1 MKTFDLKPQLFDT
14 LKSYNK
20 KNFMS
25 DLMAGIIVGI
35 VALPLAIAFGIASG
49 VTPEKG
55 IITAIVAG
63 FLVSLLGGSKVQI
76 GGPTGAFIVII
87 YGIIQKYG
95 IEGLTIATI
104 MAGVFLILFGLL
116 KLGTIIKYIPYPI
129 VVGFTSGIAVTIFT
143 TQIKDL
149 FGLTIDSVPSDFIEK
164 WICYI
169 QHFSTA
175 DLWCSLVG
183 IVSVVIIAIT
193 PKFSK
198 KIPGSLVA
206 IIVMTIAALLLKQ
219 YAGIT
224 SIETIGDR
232 FNVSNAIPDVQVP
245 AMTWETIKSLV
256 APAMTIAVLGAIESL
271 LSATVADGVIGDHHN
286 SNTELVAQG
295 VANLASPLFGGIPAT
310 GAIARTMT
318 NINNG
323 GRTPI
328 AGIIH
333 AVVLLLIFLF
343 FMPLAKYIP
352 MACLAGVLVIVSY
365 GMCGW
370 RSFMALMKNPKS
382 DVTVLLITFFL
393 TIIFDLTVAIE
404 VGLIIACLL
413 FMKRMSETTDVTA
426 ITDDEIDL
434 NKEFDFLSTNLE
446 HYTIPKGVEVYEI
459 NGPFF
464 FGAGN
469 KFEEVMAAFGDRPL
483 VRVIRMRKVP
493 FVDSTGIHNLTNLCE
508 MSQKEDIQIVLSGV
522 CEKVNAQLE
531 KAGFYNILGKD
542 NITDHI
548 SKALKRA
555 EEIIEKKTV
564 NS

>member
-1 MKTFDLKPQLFDT
+1 MKTFSLKPQLLTSLKTYNRQT
-14 LKSYNK
+14 LTA
-20 KNFMS
+20 
-25 DLMAGIIVGI
+25 DIMAGIIVGI

-55 IITAIVAG
+55 IITAIISG
-63 FLVSLLGGSKVQI
+63 FIISLLGGSKVQI

-95 IEGLTIATI
+95 IEGLMIATV
-104 MAGVFLILFGLL
+104 MAGVFLLLFGLL

-149 FGLTIDSVPSDFIEK
+149 FGLTIESVPSDFIEK
-164 WICYI
+164 WGCYI
-169 QHFSTA
+169 SHFSTA
-175 DLWCSLVG
+175 DLWCSIVG
-183 IVSVVIIAIT
+183 ILSVVIIALT
-193 PKFSK
+193 PKVSK

-206 IIVMTIAALLLKQ
+206 IIVMTVAALILKN
-219 YAGIT
+219 YFGVT
-224 SIETIGDR
+224 TIETIGDR
-232 FNVSNAIPDVQVP
+232 FSVSSAIPDAHMP
-245 AMTWETIKSLV
+245 AMTWDTIKSLV
-256 APAMTIAVLGAIESL
+256 APALTIAVLGAIESL
-271 LSATVADGVIGDHHN
+271 LSATVADGVIGAHHN

-295 VANLASPLFGGIPAT
+295 LANIASPIFGGIPAT

-323 GRTPI
+323 GKTPVS
-328 AGIIH
+328 GIVH
-333 AVVLLLIFLF
+333 AIVLLLIFLF

-365 GMCGW
+365 GMSGW
-370 RSFMALMKNPKS
+370 RSFLALMKNPKS

-413 FMKRMSETTDVTA
+413 FMKRVSEITDVKAVT
-426 ITDDEIDL
+426 DEINEESDMIKD
-434 NKEFDFLSTNLE
+434 NTE
-446 HYTIPKGVEVYEI
+446 HLTIPEGVEVYEI
-459 NGPFF
+459 NGPYF

-469 KFEEVMAAFGDRPL
+469 KFEEVMAAFGDRPK
-483 VRVIRMRKVP
+483 VRIIRMRKVP

-508 MSQKEDIQIVLSGV
+508 MSHNEGIEVVLSGV
-522 CEKVNAQLE
+522 CEKVHKQLE
-531 KAGFYNILGKD
+531 KARFYDILGNK
-542 NITDHI
+542 NICSHI
-548 SKALKRA
+548 NLALERA
-555 EEIIEKKTV
+555 KEITEEKK
-564 NS
+564 

>member
-1 MKTFDLKPQLFDT
+1 MKAFNIQTKLFSCLKTYD
-14 LKSYNK
+14 K
-20 KNFMS
+20 KTFMS

-63 FLVSLLGGSKVQI
+63 LVISLFGGSKVQI
-76 GGPTGAFIVII
+76 GGPTGAFIIII

-95 IEGLTIATI
+95 FEGLTIATL
-104 MAGVFLILFGLL
+104 MAGFFLVFFGLL
-116 KLGTIIKYIPYPI
+116 RLGTIIKYIPYPI

-149 FGLTIDSVPSDFIEK
+149 FGLTLPSNPSDFIEK
-164 WICYI
+164 WGVYLQNFNTI
-169 QHFSTA
+169 
-175 DLWCSLVG
+175 DPWCALIGVA
-183 IVSVVIIAIT
+183 SVVVIAVT
-193 PKFSK
+193 PRFSK
-198 KIPGSLVA
+198 KIPGSLIA
-206 IIVMTIAALLLKQ
+206 IILMTIVALLLKNF
-219 YAGIT
+219 AGVL

-232 FNVSNAIPDVQVP
+232 FSISNELPAAQVP
-245 AMTWETIKSLV
+245 DMNWETIKSLV
-256 APAMTIAVLGAIESL
+256 SPAITIAILGAIESL
-271 LSATVADGVIGDHHN
+271 LSATVADGVIGDHHD

-295 VANLASPLFGGIPAT
+295 LANIASPLFGGIPAT

-323 GRTPI
+323 GKTPV

-343 FMPLAKYIP
+343 LMPLAKYIP
-352 MACLAGVLVIVSY
+352 MACLAGVLVVVSY

-370 RSFMALMKNPKS
+370 RSFLELMKNPKS

-393 TIIFDLTVAIE
+393 TIIFDLTIAIE

-413 FMKRMSETTDVTA
+413 FMKRMSETTDVKA
-426 ITDDEIDL
+426 ITEEIDL
-434 NKEFDFLSTNLE
+434 NQDAEFSTGNLD
-446 HYTIPKGVEVYEI
+446 HLIIPQGVEVYEI
-459 NGPFF
+459 NGPYF

-469 KFEEVMAAFGDRPL
+469 KFEEIMASFGDRPK
-483 VRVIRMRKVP
+483 VRIIRMRKVP

-508 MSQKEDIQIVLSGV
+508 MSKKEGIQIVLSGV
-522 CEKVNAQLE
+522 REKVNGQLE
-531 KAGFYNILGKD
+531 HAGFYHLIGEENICS
-542 NITDHI
+542 HI
-548 SKALKRA
+548 NLALKRA
-555 EEIIEKKTV
+555 NEIIEK
-564 NS
+564 